1 MIKKKIVFLTA
12 TRADFGKLKP
22 LISKIEDS
30 NIFDCYIFAT
40 GMHTLSKYGNTI
52 EEVKK
57 ERYKNIYAYIN
68 QNDTDKMDIILSN
81 TILGFSHYISELCP
95 DMIVVHGDRIEAL
108 AGAIVGSLNNILV
121 SHIEGGEISGTIDET
136 MRHAITKLSHL
147 HFVANRKA
155 KKRLIQLGEKS
166 NHVFEIGSPDIDIML
181 SAKLPSLE
189 VVKKRYNINFNS
201 YAIFIYHPVT
211 TELEKLDN
219 NVANVVSALIRSN
232 KNYVVLYPNNDVG
245 SDIILKEFGRIKNKP
260 NFRILPSIRFEHFLT
275 LLKNSNFII
284 GNSSAGIREAPVY
297 GVPTINIGDRQH
309 ERSIN
314 KKIINVDEKITDILK
329 AIDKAKN
336 MRINSI
342 KEFGDGNS
350 CEKFYKILLN
360 NEIWGV
366 SLQKMFIDID
376 EI

>member
-22 LISKIEDS
+22 LIRKIES
-30 NIFDCYIFAT
+30 SKFFECNIFAT

-52 EEVKK
+52 EEIKK
-57 ERYKNIYAYIN
+57 ERYKHIYAYIN
-68 QNDTDKMDIILSN
+68 QNDTDKMDLILSN

-95 DMIVVHGDRIEAL
+95 DMIIVHGDRIEAL

-136 MRHAITKLSHL
+136 MRHSITKLSHL

-181 SAKLPSLE
+181 SGNLPSL
-189 VVKKRYNINFNS
+189 VALKKRYNINFNS
-201 YAIFIYHPVT
+201 YAIFVYHPVT

-219 NVANVVSALIRSN
+219 NITNVVFALIRSN
-232 KNYVVLYPNNDVG
+232 KNYVVLYPNNDMG
-245 SDIILKEFGRIKNKP
+245 SDIILKEFERIKNKP
-260 NFRILPSIRFEHFLT
+260 NFRILPSMRFEYFLT

-297 GVPTINIGDRQH
+297 GVPTINIGTRQH
-309 ERSIN
+309 SRSTN
-314 KKIINVDEKITDILK
+314 KKIINVSEKVVEILQ
-329 AIDKAKN
+329 AIESVNNKK
-336 MRINSI
+336 ISSI
-342 KEFGDGNS
+342 KEFGEGNS

-360 NEIWGV
+360 DKIWKI
-366 SLQKMFIDID
+366 SLQKMFVDID
-376 EI
+376 DV

>member
-22 LISKIEDS
+22 LIKKIENS
-30 NIFDCYIFAT
+30 SIFECYIFAT
-40 GMHTLSKYGNTI
+40 GMHILSKYGSTI
-52 EEVKK
+52 KEIEK

-136 MRHAITKLSHL
+136 IRHAVTKLSHL
-147 HFVANRKA
+147 HFVANNKA
-155 KKRLIQLGEKS
+155 KKRLIQLGEKGS
-166 NHVFEIGSPDIDIML
+166 HIFEIGSPDIDIML
-181 SAKLPSLE
+181 SKNLPSLRSL
-189 VVKKRYNINFNS
+189 KKRYNINFNS

-211 TELEKLDN
+211 TGLDKLSN
-219 NVANVVSALIRSN
+219 NIVNVVSALIQSN
-232 KNYVVLYPNNDVG
+232 KNYIVLYPNNDMG
-245 SDIILKEFGRIKNKP
+245 SDIILKEFERIKNKP
-260 NFRILPSIRFEHFLT
+260 NFRILPSMRFEYFLT

-297 GVPTINIGDRQH
+297 GVSTINLGTRQNR
-309 ERSIN
+309 RSNN
-314 KKIINVDEKITDILK
+314 KKIINISEKVTNILQAIENVDNKKID
-329 AIDKAKN
+329 
-336 MRINSI
+336 SV
-342 KEFGDGNS
+342 KEFGEGNS
-350 CEKFYKILLN
+350 CEKFYEILLN
-360 NEIWGV
+360 GKIWDI
-366 SLQKMFIDID
+366 SPQKMFVDID
-376 EI
+376 EV

>member
-22 LISKIEDS
+22 LIGKIENS
-30 NIFDCYIFAT
+30 KFFECNIFAT
-40 GMHTLSKYGNTI
+40 GMHALSKYGNTI
-52 EEVKK
+52 REIKK

-136 MRHAITKLSHL
+136 LRHAITKLSHI
-147 HFVANRKA
+147 HFVSNVKA

-166 NHVFEIGSPDIDIML
+166 SNVFEIGSPDIDIML
-181 SAKLPSLE
+181 LKNLPSLE
-189 VVKKRYNINFNS
+189 SLKKRYNINFNS

-211 TELEKLDN
+211 TELDKLN
-219 NVANVVSALIRSN
+219 NNIINVVSALIQSN
-232 KNYVVLYPNNDVG
+232 KNYIVLYPNNDIG
-245 SDIILKEFGRIKNKP
+245 SDIILKEFERIKNKP
-260 NFRILPSIRFEHFLT
+260 NFRILPSMRFEYFLT

-297 GVPTINIGDRQH
+297 GVLTINIGTRQH
-309 ERSIN
+309 GRSIN
-314 KKIINVDEKITDILK
+314 RQIINVNEKVDDILQ
-329 AIDKAKN
+329 IIKN
-336 MRINSI
+336 SDNKKVDSL
-342 KEFGDGNS
+342 KEFGEGNS
-350 CEKFYKILLN
+350 CEKFYKILLDN
-360 NEIWGV
+360 NIWKI
-366 SLQKMFIDID
+366 SPQKMFIDID
-376 EI
+376 EV

>member
-1 MIKKKIVFLTA
+1 MIKKNIVFITA

-22 LISKIEDS
+22 LISKIENS
-30 NIFDCYIFAT
+30 NIFGCYIFAT

-52 EEVKK
+52 EEIKK
-57 ERYKNIYAYIN
+57 ERYKYIYAYIN
-68 QNDTDKMDIILSN
+68 QNDTDKMDVILSN
-81 TILGFSHYISELCP
+81 TILGFSHYINELCP

-147 HFVANRKA
+147 HFVANGKA
-155 KKRLIQLGEKS
+155 KKRLIQLGEKA

-181 SAKLPSLE
+181 SENLPSLGSL
-189 VVKKRYNINFNS
+189 KKRYNINFNS

-219 NVANVVSALIRSN
+219 NVINVVSALIQSN
-232 KNYVVLYPNNDVG
+232 KNYVVLYPNNDMG
-245 SDIILKEFGRIKNKP
+245 SGIILKGFERIKNKP
-260 NFRILPSIRFEHFLT
+260 NFRILPSMRFEHFLT

-342 KEFGDGNS
+342 KEFGGGNS

-360 NEIWGV
+360 DKIWGV